1 MGTCANCVE
10 NFGRRYRLP
19 TRVVSAEFAFVQ
31 VTDNTGLA
39 WRRAVNDAALRVDGS
54 RLNPVLRNAW
64 IAVASGRTEAAMKS
78 WNTREARIVLDW
90 IALPAEHRPRIER
103 LAANLGRSTGSVE
116 RFIRR
121 NVPEADWP
129 WVRRRRW
136 GPDEIAA
143 VERGT
148 KKLPSRSAVA
158 VKKFVSRN
166 CRPRWDGAELEEDDG
181 WTKLTVSQ
189 VARDLG
195 VSRASVYRML
205 DRGLLRRFKGGVAE
219 SSFQALL
226 REHPERVPY
235 ARLPLKSREWLVLN
249 GYADPGLVVKRPSTK
264 GLLD

>member
-1 MGTCANCVE
+1 M
-10 NFGRRYRLP
+10 R
-19 TRVVSAEFAFVQ
+19 
-31 VTDNTGLA
+31 
-39 WRRAVNDAALRVDGS
+39 
-54 RLNPVLRNAW
+54 
-64 IAVASGRTEAAMKS
+64 S
-78 WNTREARIVLDW
+78 WTTKEARIVFDW
-90 IALPAEHRPRIER
+90 IALPDDERPPIER
-103 LAANLGRSTGSVE
+103 LAADLSRPRGSVE

-121 NVPEADWP
+121 NVAKEKWP
-129 WVRRRRW
+129 WARRPRW

-148 KKLPSRSAVA
+148 SKLPSRSAVA
-158 VKKFVSRN
+158 VKKYVNRH

-195 VSRASVYRML
+195 ISRASVYRML

-235 ARLPLKSREWLVLN
+235 SRLPLRNREWLVLN
-249 GYADPGLVVKRPSTK
+249 GYVDPGLVVKRPSVK